1 MDAPLPKPPTDDAK
15 PPAPPKEDRPIGPW
29 GGEPMPAD
37 PDKDEDWPAPG
48 PEIPAPYQD
57 QRPDPEVFGGPDP
70 GAPPPNPNPQTFEKP
85 RFMCNALDDAEAEMR
100 KLWAWRERRK
110 RGLIW
115 ELRRVATTSEVLL
128 RRSPYWVDR
137 GHASQNQSDARC
149 TSLLYYCTCTVEAR

>member
-110 RGLIW
+110 GGRLRPCLRCCAPCAAVRAKS
-115 ELRRVATTSEVLL
+115 ELAISC
-128 RRSPYWVDR
+128 
-137 GHASQNQSDARC
+137 QSCLQAFPEACVPSRC
-149 TSLLYYCTCTVEAR
+149 

>member
-48 PEIPAPYQD
+48 PEIPARRTRTSGRTP
-57 QRPDPEVFGGPDP
+57 RSSAGRTRRRAAAE
-70 GAPPPNPNPQTFEKP
+70 PNPQTFEKP

-110 RGLIW
+110 RGPPDPV
-115 ELRRVATTSEVLL
+115 EDDERAVPAAESGPRAP
-128 RRSPYWVDR
+128 RRSRRRTP
-137 GHASQNQSDARC
+137 S
-149 TSLLYYCTCTVEAR
+149 T